1 MLGQANISPTEDGAE
16 VMCCLGTILREQG
29 DLAGALVTLSQKM
42 ASEYLPSVDTRV
54 SLASVISAVGSAA
67 KCYLLGTSILST
79 AGHQIPVEEIHRLFW
94 IISAT

>member
-16 VMCCLGTILREQG
+16 VMCLREQG
-29 DLAGALVTLSQKM
+29 DLAGALGTLSQKM

-79 AGHQIPVEEIHRLFW
+79 AGHHR
-94 IISAT
+94 

>member
-29 DLAGALVTLSQKM
+29 DLAGALGTLSQKM

-54 SLASVISAVGSAA
+54 NASDVSRRCVGRRPAGAPASSGGPLRERPGMLQSRQR
-67 KCYLLGTSILST
+67 CEPLL
-79 AGHQIPVEEIHRLFW
+79 IHV
-94 IISAT
+94 